1 MMQCVAS
8 NFIVINV
15 AIFVFSLYCIPLHCK
30 NCNLGNVDIHC
41 IVIIIILILI
51 LIMIMIIIIIIILII
66 MIIIIIIII
75 KSIKKW
81 GKTIYRKGLMRQTM
95 SL

>member
-8 NFIVINV
+8 NFIVTVINV

-41 IVIIIILILI
+41 IVIIIIILI
-51 LIMIMIIIIIIILII
+51 II

-75 KSIKKW
+75 IIIKIIIIIIEL
-81 GKTIYRKGLMRQTM
+81 GY
-95 SL
+95 